1 MLEVFTIGG
10 GEYIVNTFNAVAA
23 WAGGGGY
30 RSMLRVVMVMGLIYS
45 LLVVAFN
52 LDWRAWLNW
61 FLQATAIYMCLMVPT
76 VSIKVTDR
84 LNASLAPATIDNVP
98 IGLGVIASFTSQVGD
113 YLTRTAETVF
123 VMPTALNY
131 TSNGM
136 VYGARLFD
144 ATRNLQIR
152 DAEFA
157 TNLEEHFKA
166 CVFYDVMLGFK
177 SMTDLASAPDLWAA
191 IGPGSPARSQIW
203 ITRLSGGAVESH
215 IRTCDSAY
223 AALDAQW
230 TPMIE
235 ANLPIWGKA
244 LYPRLSNA
252 LAAQKLRDDVP
263 VVNQAFTGAAGSHT
277 SILRQSTAINAFMQA
292 RNSMSGGTGSAAI
305 DTFAMTRADIQARNT
320 YGSIAQQAMSW
331 VPVLNVVLTVVFF
344 AMFPVI
350 FPLFLLPKTGVAT
363 LRGYTAGFFYL
374 AAWGPLYV
382 VLHMIIMGRAT
393 GSATAMA
400 SGGVSLSTF
409 SGIGAVNEETATI
422 AGFLLMSVPFL
433 AAGMARGAM
442 GIASHSMAMLAPAQN
457 AAEAAALEQTTG
469 NYSYGNVSYGN
480 NSANMR
486 QSDQWSTAPSYMAGE
501 SRMDFRTD
509 NGAIISNYGNGQEVI
524 DTTGAIS
531 RLAFTPTMSTGSVAE
546 MRQVASE
553 ARRQAESYRNTA
565 SSLLTATDRDAS
577 IHRRSSETTSGVE
590 SASGSQS
597 GTSVDRFDRRTAN
610 TSEGIEQSNSDS
622 DRFSV
627 ADNRGRQAIVQQS
640 VEGTAGAGIPG
651 GRGRGRAAGGGNGG
665 GLLSGSLG
673 ASTSARGTQQS
684 DLSHSTNRSISS
696 EDRSSSSSSFRDDHA
711 SGDSASESSGTYA
724 RSGSFSRSSVT
735 SSDAQISEQ
744 SLALAHSYQR
754 SADKLDEIA
763 QSLTRD
769 ASYAESHGLNLSE
782 NLSQDLAQW
791 YRAEQ
796 ARNPAIN
803 VPDLWA
809 TDLSAH
815 ERATRTAMIERWMD
829 DRLDVIR
836 DEISSELHDPNLVT
850 IERPDVASE
859 SDVRG
864 HYRPSGIGGLP
875 SGSGGGSGQ
884 GAAGA
889 IIDEGR
895 KEIDER
901 RSSAQVGRSVTRQGG
916 SRARSEVTDSQ
927 NVGFFNDPKL
937 RD

>member
-45 LLVVAFN
+45 LLVVAFS

-84 LNASLAPATIDNVP
+84 LNPSLAPATIDNVP

-123 VMPTALNY
+123 VMPAALNY
-131 TSNGM
+131 TTNGM

-144 ATRNLQIR
+144 ATRNLRIR

-177 SMTDLASAPDLWAA
+177 SMTDLANAADLWTA

-203 ITRLSGGAVESH
+203 ITRVSGGAVESH
-215 IRTCDSAY
+215 IRTCSDAY

-235 ANLPIWGKA
+235 ANLPIWGKE
-244 LYPRLSNA
+244 LYPKLSNA

-263 VVNQAFTGAAGSHT
+263 VTNQAFIGAAASHT
-277 SILRQSTAINAFMQA
+277 SILRQNTAINAFMQA

-331 VPVLNVVLTVVFF
+331 VPVLNIVLTVVFF

-350 FPLFLLPKTGVAT
+350 FPLFLMPRTGVPT
-363 LRGYTAGFFYL
+363 LKGYTAGFFYL

-400 SGGVSLSTF
+400 PGGVSLSTF
-409 SGIGAVNEETATI
+409 AGIGAVNEETATI

-469 NYSYGNVSYGN
+469 NYSYGNVSYAN
-480 NSANMR
+480 SSANMR
-486 QSDQWSTAPSYMAGE
+486 QSDQWSTAPSYMAGQ
-501 SRMDFRTD
+501 SRMDYRTD
-509 NGAIISNYGNGQEVI
+509 NGAIITNYGRGQDVI

-531 RLAFTPTMSTGSVAE
+531 RLAFTPTMSTNSVAE
-546 MRQVASE
+546 MREVASE

-577 IHRRSSETTSGVE
+577 VHTRSSETTSGSE

-597 GTSVDRFDRRTAN
+597 ATSVERFDRRTAN

-627 ADNRGRQAIVQQS
+627 ANNRGRRATVVDTIQGS
-640 VEGTAGAGIPG
+640 AGVGSGPSA
-651 GRGRGRAAGGGNGG
+651 GRGRGVLGGIGGN
-665 GLLSGSLG
+665 LG
-673 ASTSARGTQQS
+673 ASASKQGIQQS
-684 DLSHSTNRSISS
+684 DLSHSTNRDITS
-696 EDRSSSSSSFRDDHA
+696 EDRNSSSSSFRDDHA
-711 SGDSASESSGTYA
+711 SGDSASESAGTYD

-735 SSDAQISEQ
+735 SSSAQIREE
-744 SLALAHSYQR
+744 SLALAQSYQR

-763 QSLTRD
+763 QSLSRD
-769 ASYAESHGLNLSE
+769 ASYAESHGLSLSE

-809 TDLSAH
+809 TDLTAH
-815 ERATRTAMIERWMD
+815 DRATRGAMIERWME
-829 DRLDVIR
+829 DRIDTIR
-836 DEISSELHDPNLVT
+836 DEIRSEIHEPNLVSVQ
-850 IERPDVASE
+850 RPDVASE
-859 SDVRG
+859 SDVRS
-864 HYRPSGIGGLP
+864 HYTPSGGGRRPSGPGDGNDP
-875 SGSGGGSGQ
+875 

-895 KEIDER
+895 KEIDQSR
-901 RSSAQVGRSVTRQGG
+901 AAAQTGRTVNRQGG
-916 SRARSEVTDSQ
+916 ARARSEVTDSQ
-927 NVGFFNDPKL
+927 NVGFFNDPDL
-937 RD
+937 RK